1 MADFHSFFLA
11 ISGALFGFGPAPKP
25 VAYERAVATLYVDG
39 AGRPLKLP
47 IRFVLEGDEAERLA
61 AYFPTVGEQRGSGK
75 PTAWKHAAEV
85 WLVRNDG
92 TDAWVRVGF
101 GYGTWNEGTG
111 DRNARPGLWDFLR
124 RRAL

>member
-25 VAYERAVATLYVDG
+25 VAWDRAIATLYVDS

-47 IRFVLEGDEAERLA
+47 VRFVLEGEDAAKLA
-61 AYFPTVGEQRGSGK
+61 AFFPNAGQTRSGFKPTV
-75 PTAWKHAAEV
+75 WKQAADV
-85 WLVRNDG
+85 LLARDDG
-92 TDAWVRVGF
+92 TDAWVRVGY
-101 GYGTWNEGTG
+101 GYGTWNDGAGERAAG
-111 DRNARPGLWDFLR
+111 PGLWDFLR